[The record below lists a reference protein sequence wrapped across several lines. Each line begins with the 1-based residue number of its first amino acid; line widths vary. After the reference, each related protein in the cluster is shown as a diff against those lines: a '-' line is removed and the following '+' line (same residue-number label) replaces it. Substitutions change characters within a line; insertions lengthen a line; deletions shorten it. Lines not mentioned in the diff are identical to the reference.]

1 MYSLA
6 LIVELVTYVSK
17 VLDLSPALRV
27 FLRVLRFYLSLKST
41 ITKIWVLW
49 FSSVS
54 KINSYYYY
62 YYYKIKHISKKDI
75 ILKRYFDFTGKSS
88 SDTMKYNYMY
98 MPRLIYTKKAF
109 SCVVDDDVDDV
120 HDVIVLISLILSYSK
135 ANFEIMSKYYR
146 VY

>member
-1 MYSLA
+1 M
-6 LIVELVTYVSK
+6 
-17 VLDLSPALRV
+17 
-27 FLRVLRFYLSLKST
+27 
-41 ITKIWVLW
+41 
-49 FSSVS
+49 
-54 KINSYYYY
+54 
-62 YYYKIKHISKKDI
+62 
-75 ILKRYFDFTGKSS
+75 KRYFDFTGKSS